1 MGQLI
6 MEHSY
11 CLNAQIWAQVAFT
24 QAPNP
29 QEPKNDMAA
38 YMAHDGLKAEGPSD
52 SRPLKVCPWVVV
64 G

>member
-6 MEHSY
+6 MKHSY
-11 CLNAQIWAQVAFT
+11 CLNAQNWAQVAFT

-38 YMAHDGLKAEGPSD
+38 YMAHDGLKA
-52 SRPLKVCPWVVV
+52 
-64 G
+64 